1 MVKIKTLLLICFL
14 ILFCGVNVSAG
25 SREIRMTIS
34 ELNLSWADYENE
46 IIRIEFNYATDISQV
61 DKGIYCATLWDEHGN
76 NIYAEFKTT
85 GFNYMQ
91 RTTRKRRWY
100 ISAIVVRATLQNE
113 YGATKVGP
121 MLKLIGRRHQS
132 MGFKP
137 TYRW

>member
-1 MVKIKTLLLICFL
+1 MKSKTLLLMCFL
-14 ILFCGVNVSAG
+14 ILFCGVKASAG

-34 ELNLSWADYENE
+34 ELNLSWADYENK
-46 IIRIEFNYATDISQV
+46 IIRIGFNYATGISQV
-61 DKGIYCATLWDEHGN
+61 DKGIYCANLWDEHGN
-76 NIYAEFKTT
+76 NVYAEFKTT

-137 TYRW
+137 RYKW